1 MRGFRNTSKMRSGHH
16 FPTKNGFSSSSGKTQ
31 EVRGYTRKVPKYADG
46 GSVDSSV
53 IKRSD
58 PMTEAD
64 AEHGG
69 KGPLLPGYKK
79 GGAICKAMGGRPM
92 PMSGV
97 PNRALPPAR
106 PAPGKMYIPKPPG
119 GGSAMANGGAV
130 PRGSSSPG
138 SPGLGGAIKDLGN
151 AIIGSGF
158 ARRMPPPI
166 KAKGGK
172 IGPIKKGA
180 LHKAM
185 KIPQGKK
192 IPLSRLEDEK
202 DYGSPLMRKRA
213 NFAVNARKWG
223 K

>member
-1 MRGFRNTSKMRSGHH
+1 
-16 FPTKNGFSSSSGKTQ
+16 
-31 EVRGYTRKVPKYADG
+31 
-46 GSVDSSV
+46 
-53 IKRSD
+53 
-58 PMTEAD
+58 
-64 AEHGG
+64 
-69 KGPLLPGYKK
+69 
-79 GGAICKAMGGRPM
+79 
-92 PMSGV
+92 
-97 PNRALPPAR
+97 
-106 PAPGKMYIPKPPG
+106 
-119 GGSAMANGGAV
+119 MANGGAV

-138 SPGLGGAIKDLGN
+138 SPGFGGAVKDLVNSVLGQ
-151 AIIGSGF
+151 GQV
-158 ARRMPPPI
+158 ARRMPPPS